1 MVALTACAS
10 RIRSA
15 GEGFSNLSNKLA
27 ALTLTRLP
35 DSSSIWAELSAS
47 ERMRPVWNFP
57 ASSNNAYMGAIV
69 PCSGAVLA
77 YGVGCKSRNANACGK

>member
-1 MVALTACAS
+1 MVALKDCAS
-10 RIRSA
+10 RTKSA
-15 GEGFSNLSNKLA
+15 GDGFSNLSSKLA
-27 ALTLTRLP
+27 ALTLTRFP

-69 PCSGAVLA
+69 PCSA
-77 YGVGCKSRNANACGK
+77 GVSL

>member
-1 MVALTACAS
+1 MVALKACAS
-10 RIRSA
+10 RMRSA
-15 GEGFSNLSNKLA
+15 GEGFSNLSSKLA

-57 ASSNNAYMGAIV
+57 ASSNNAYIATIV
-69 PCSGAVLA
+69 PRAIYEAGR
-77 YGVGCKSRNANACGK
+77 KSRKSSTCGR